1 MWGGTAGGG
10 VWRRLPGEAEPDW
23 REEIG
28 LYRESG
34 KALFRCEHREA
45 WAGSEPQ
52 RAGREKG
59 GWTSTTPARVLQAF
73 SPWAPLTRRAQAR
86 SVLSPARSTQL
97 AAARPLSTMA
107 KAAAPRDGADAG
119 AGLGRGRAHPRAPG
133 RGQQATMGSFRVAA
147 GVLSS
152 VVSGTSQGSPG
163 LH

>member
-1 MWGGTAGGG
+1 MAGRVWGGTAGGG

-59 GWTSTTPARVLQAF
+59 GTL
-73 SPWAPLTRRAQAR
+73 RRGD
-86 SVLSPARSTQL
+86 LFL
-97 AAARPLSTMA
+97 LM
-107 KAAAPRDGADAG
+107 
-119 AGLGRGRAHPRAPG
+119 
-133 RGQQATMGSFRVAA
+133 
-147 GVLSS
+147 
-152 VVSGTSQGSPG
+152 
-163 LH
+163 